1 MQKEQLE
8 RFNKYLNE
16 FLEHLLEPGKN
27 GLVELI
33 FAGLR
38 FGYIAIE
45 SIPEFK
51 EHLSIEFEKIV
62 DTTPAELDLDKI
74 MIVNNGE
81 YCVAHLNE
89 FKINDKAPKTVI
101 NLDNLTDALGDLS
114 RI

>member
-51 EHLSIEFEKIV
+51 EYLNVEFGKIIS
-62 DTTPAELDLDKI
+62 TTLAELDLDEI
-74 MIVNNGE
+74 MVVDNGE
-81 YCVAHLNE
+81 YCVVHFNE
-89 FKINDKAPKTVI
+89 FKINDQAPKTAI

-114 RI
+114 KI